1 MQQAASFWLLAV
13 SFWHYTLNAT
23 HYALNN
29 HEHHRCLLIFNFQL
43 SIMIIRPYTKSE
55 LATMYFPIGSTSN
68 ALRRLNRYINNAH
81 GLLPALLA
89 TGYRVNDR
97 HFTRR
102 QVQLIFEYL
111 GEP

>member
-1 MQQAASFWLLAV
+1 MNTNDVCKLPPFGGRRGMSVGCDDERFI
-13 SFWHYTLNAT
+13 SPKECCKAT
-23 HYALNN
+23 YG
-29 HEHHRCLLIFNFQL
+29 E
-43 SIMIIRPYTKSE
+43 RPLRSYTKSE

-68 ALRRLNRYINNAH
+68 ALRRLNRYINHAH

>member
-1 MQQAASFWLLAV
+1 
-13 SFWHYTLNAT
+13 
-23 HYALNN
+23 
-29 HEHHRCLLIFNFQL
+29 
-43 SIMIIRPYTKSE
+43 
-55 LATMYFPIGSTSN
+55 MYFPIGSTSN
-68 ALRRLNRYINNAH
+68 ALRRLNRYINHAH

>member
-1 MQQAASFWLLAV
+1 MAV
-13 SFWHYTLNAT
+13 W
-23 HYALNN
+23 
-29 HEHHRCLLIFNFQL
+29 LIFRNFIGVMITVMCVNFQF
-43 SIMIIRPYTKSE
+43 SIMTIRPYTKSE

-68 ALRRLNRYINNAH
+68 ALRRLNRYIHHAH

-89 TGYRVNDR
+89 TGYRTNDR

>member
-1 MQQAASFWLLAV
+1 MNTNDVCKPLSLGRRGMSVGCDDERFI
-13 SFWHYTLNAT
+13 SPKECCKAT
-23 HYALNN
+23 YG
-29 HEHHRCLLIFNFQL
+29 E
-43 SIMIIRPYTKSE
+43 RPLHSLTKSE

-68 ALRRLNRYINNAH
+68 ALRRLNRYIHHAH
-81 GLLPALLA
+81 GLMPALLA

-97 HFTRR
+97 HFNRR

>member
-1 MQQAASFWLLAV
+1 MNTNDVCSPLPHRADARGASVATTAGLSAPRSLACEPWGG
-13 SFWHYTLNAT
+13 SPSSL
-23 HYALNN
+23 
-29 HEHHRCLLIFNFQL
+29 
-43 SIMIIRPYTKSE
+43 TKSE
-55 LATMYFPIGSTSN
+55 LARMYFPIGSTSN
-68 ALRRLNRYINNAH
+68 ALRRLNRYIHHAH

>member
-1 MQQAASFWLLAV
+1 
-13 SFWHYTLNAT
+13 
-23 HYALNN
+23 
-29 HEHHRCLLIFNFQL
+29 
-43 SIMIIRPYTKSE
+43 
-55 LATMYFPIGSTSN
+55 MYFPIGSASN
-68 ALRRLNRYINNAH
+68 ALRRLNRYIHHAH

>member
-1 MQQAASFWLLAV
+1 MKTTNTEKSLIAMSVKPPHRGGGLEGV
-13 SFWHYTLNAT
+13 SWGGSPTSL
-23 HYALNN
+23 
-29 HEHHRCLLIFNFQL
+29 
-43 SIMIIRPYTKSE
+43 TKSE

-68 ALRRLNRYINNAH
+68 ALRRLNRYINHAH

>member
-1 MQQAASFWLLAV
+1 
-13 SFWHYTLNAT
+13 
-23 HYALNN
+23 
-29 HEHHRCLLIFNFQL
+29 
-43 SIMIIRPYTKSE
+43 
-55 LATMYFPIGSTSN
+55 MYFPIGSTSN
-68 ALRRLNRYINNAH
+68 ALRRLNRYIHHAH
-81 GLLPALLA
+81 GLMPALLA

>member
-1 MQQAASFWLLAV
+1 ME
-13 SFWHYTLNAT
+13 TT
-23 HYALNN
+23 I
-29 HEHHRCLLIFNFQL
+29 ET
-43 SIMIIRPYTKSE
+43 RPYTKSE
-55 LATMYFPIGSTSN
+55 LATMYFPIGSASN
-68 ALRRLNRYINNAH
+68 ALRRLNRYIHHAH

>member
-1 MQQAASFWLLAV
+1 MTITRTIMNTNDVSTSLPYGEGWGEAPLL
-13 SFWHYTLNAT
+13 
-23 HYALNN
+23 
-29 HEHHRCLLIFNFQL
+29 
-43 SIMIIRPYTKSE
+43 RPYTKSE

-68 ALRRLNRYINNAH
+68 ALRRLNRYIHHAH

-89 TGYRVNDR
+89 TGYRTNDR

>member
-1 MQQAASFWLLAV
+1 M
-13 SFWHYTLNAT
+13 
-23 HYALNN
+23 
-29 HEHHRCLLIFNFQL
+29 E
-43 SIMIIRPYTKSE
+43 SITEIRPYTKSE

-68 ALRRLNRYINNAH
+68 ALRRLNRYINHAH

>member
-1 MQQAASFWLLAV
+1 MNTNDV
-13 SFWHYTLNAT
+13 
-23 HYALNN
+23 
-29 HEHHRCLLIFNFQL
+29 CKPL
-43 SIMIIRPYTKSE
+43 SLGEAGERPLRSYTKSE
-55 LATMYFPIGSTSN
+55 LATMYFPTGTTSN
-68 ALRRLNRYINNAH
+68 ALRRLNRYINHAH

>member
-1 MQQAASFWLLAV
+1 MNTNDVCKLPPFGGRRGMSVGGDDERFI
-13 SFWHYTLNAT
+13 SPKECCTAT
-23 HYALNN
+23 YGERLP
-29 HEHHRCLLIFNFQL
+29 Q
-43 SIMIIRPYTKSE
+43 PYPTSE

-68 ALRRLNRYINNAH
+68 ALRRLNRYINHAH

>member
-1 MQQAASFWLLAV
+1 MTPQ
-13 SFWHYTLNAT
+13 
-23 HYALNN
+23 
-29 HEHHRCLLIFNFQL
+29 
-43 SIMIIRPYTKSE
+43 PYTKSE

-68 ALRRLNRYINNAH
+68 ALRRLNRYINHAH

>member
-1 MQQAASFWLLAV
+1 MMNTHDV
-13 SFWHYTLNAT
+13 CITLPSGRRGMSVGCDDERFISPKECCKAT
-23 HYALNN
+23 YGGGL
-29 HEHHRCLLIFNFQL
+29 
-43 SIMIIRPYTKSE
+43 IRPYTKSE

-68 ALRRLNRYINNAH
+68 ALRRLNRYINHAH

>member
-1 MQQAASFWLLAV
+1 MKTTNTEKSLIAMSVKPPHRGGGLEGV
-13 SFWHYTLNAT
+13 STNDVCKLP
-23 HYALNN
+23 
-29 HEHHRCLLIFNFQL
+29 
-43 SIMIIRPYTKSE
+43 SIEGGVGGGSPTSLTKSE

-68 ALRRLNRYINNAH
+68 ALRRLNRYINHAH

>member
-1 MQQAASFWLLAV
+1 MFNYDNPPLHQERTRHDVLPHRLCLQCAAS
-13 SFWHYTLNAT
+13 
-23 HYALNN
+23 
-29 HEHHRCLLIFNFQL
+29 
-43 SIMIIRPYTKSE
+43 
-55 LATMYFPIGSTSN
+55 
-68 ALRRLNRYINNAH
+68 LNRNINHAH

>member
-1 MQQAASFWLLAV
+1 MNTNDVCKPLSLGRRGMSVGCDDERFI
-13 SFWHYTLNAT
+13 SPKECCKAT
-23 HYALNN
+23 YG
-29 HEHHRCLLIFNFQL
+29 E
-43 SIMIIRPYTKSE
+43 RPLHSLTKSE

-68 ALRRLNRYINNAH
+68 ALRRLNRYINHAH

>member
-1 MQQAASFWLLAV
+1 MPV
-13 SFWHYTLNAT
+13 
-23 HYALNN
+23 
-29 HEHHRCLLIFNFQL
+29 NFQF

-68 ALRRLNRYINNAH
+68 ALRRLNRYINHAH

-102 QVQLIFEYL
+102 QVMIIFEYL

>member
-1 MQQAASFWLLAV
+1 MSTIDVCKPLSLGRRGMSVGCDDERFI
-13 SFWHYTLNAT
+13 SPKECCKAT
-23 HYALNN
+23 YEERLP
-29 HEHHRCLLIFNFQL
+29 Q
-43 SIMIIRPYTKSE
+43 PYTKSE

-68 ALRRLNRYINNAH
+68 ALRRLNRYIHHAH
-81 GLLPALLA
+81 GLMPALLA

>member
-1 MQQAASFWLLAV
+1 
-13 SFWHYTLNAT
+13 
-23 HYALNN
+23 
-29 HEHHRCLLIFNFQL
+29 
-43 SIMIIRPYTKSE
+43 MITSLTKRQ

-81 GLLPALLA
+81 GLMPALLA

>member
-1 MQQAASFWLLAV
+1 MKTITSMNTNDVCKFP
-13 SFWHYTLNAT
+13 
-23 HYALNN
+23 
-29 HEHHRCLLIFNFQL
+29 
-43 SIMIIRPYTKSE
+43 SIEGGVRGGSPILRPYTKSE

-68 ALRRLNRYINNAH
+68 ALRRLNRYINHAH

>member
-1 MQQAASFWLLAV
+1 MNTHDVCSPLPSGADAKGASV
-13 SFWHYTLNAT
+13 AT
-23 HYALNN
+23 TAG
-29 HEHHRCLLIFNFQL
+29 L
-43 SIMIIRPYTKSE
+43 STPRSMLWQSCGGRGPLIRPYTKSE

-68 ALRRLNRYINNAH
+68 ALRRLNRYIHHAH

>member
-1 MQQAASFWLLAV
+1 MIISSCEDVLFEGQKPRVFARSACD
-13 SFWHYTLNAT
+13 NKK
-23 HYALNN
+23 NN
-29 HEHHRCLLIFNFQL
+29 METVIE
-43 SIMIIRPYTKSE
+43 IRPYTKSE
-55 LATMYFPIGSTSN
+55 LATLYFPIGSTSN
-68 ALRRLNRYINNAH
+68 ALRRLNRYIHHAH

>member
-1 MQQAASFWLLAV
+1 MNTNDVCKLP
-13 SFWHYTLNAT
+13 
-23 HYALNN
+23 
-29 HEHHRCLLIFNFQL
+29 
-43 SIMIIRPYTKSE
+43 SIEGGAGGGSPIVQSYTKSE

>member
-1 MQQAASFWLLAV
+1 MNTNDVCKLPPYGGGRGERLPQ
-13 SFWHYTLNAT
+13 
-23 HYALNN
+23 
-29 HEHHRCLLIFNFQL
+29 
-43 SIMIIRPYTKSE
+43 PYTKSE

-68 ALRRLNRYINNAH
+68 ALRRLNRYINHAH

>member
-1 MQQAASFWLLAV
+1 MNTNDVCSPLPHRADARGASVATTAGLSAQRSLAC
-13 SFWHYTLNAT
+13 
-23 HYALNN
+23 
-29 HEHHRCLLIFNFQL
+29 E
-43 SIMIIRPYTKSE
+43 IRGGAPSSLTKSQ

-68 ALRRLNRYINNAH
+68 ALRRLNRYIHHAH
-81 GLLPALLA
+81 GLMPALLA

>member
-1 MQQAASFWLLAV
+1 MNTNDACITPLREGQGGGPL
-13 SFWHYTLNAT
+13 
-23 HYALNN
+23 
-29 HEHHRCLLIFNFQL
+29 
-43 SIMIIRPYTKSE
+43 IRPYTKSQ

-68 ALRRLNRYINNAH
+68 ALRRLNRYIHHAH
-81 GLLPALLA
+81 GLMPALLA

>member
-1 MQQAASFWLLAV
+1 MHTNDDCKLPPYRGRREMSVGCDDERFI
-13 SFWHYTLNAT
+13 SPKECCEAT
-23 HYALNN
+23 YGGG
-29 HEHHRCLLIFNFQL
+29 LIR
-43 SIMIIRPYTKSE
+43 SYTKSE

-68 ALRRLNRYINNAH
+68 ALRRLNRYIHHAH
-81 GLLPALLA
+81 GLMPALLA